1 MPFHRYNEGMEFLD
15 KERLLLTWPN
25 VLTLLRFL
33 LIPLY
38 LYIFFTGHEQSA
50 FLIMLLAGLTDV
62 LDGYIARK
70 RNQVTELGSML
81 DPLADKL
88 MLLAVIFSFLAAGW
102 LPLVA
107 VIAFV
112 FRDAGMIVGSV
123 LFRVRGKKTVPAN
136 VMGKLTTVLFYTA
149 ILFIVL
155 KLKYAVA
162 FFWVVLAFS
171 FVTSLIYVRSVR
183 RINRESEQG

>member
-33 LIPLY
+33 LIPVY
-38 LYIFFTGHEQSA
+38 LYVFFTGHEQSA

-155 KLKYAVA
+155 RLKYAVA

>member
-1 MPFHRYNEGMEFLD
+1 MEFLD
-15 KERLLLTWPN
+15 KERPVLTWPN

-33 LIPLY
+33 LIPVY
-38 LYIFFTGHEQSA
+38 LYVFFTGHEQSA

-102 LPLVA
+102 LPLLA